1 MKLEEALYKAPEVSE
16 EKLLEL
22 IQKRIGFLNLKSWS
36 RNKYTPED
44 ILKEW
49 DNIQIKKSS
58 LSRNQRD
65 QICAFVSACLIEMVK
80 SNG

>member
-44 ILKEW
+44 VLKEW

-65 QICAFVSACLIEMVK
+65 QICVFVSACLIEMVK
-80 SNG
+80 NDG

>member
-44 ILKEW
+44 VLKEW
-49 DNIQIKKSS
+49 DSIQSKKSS

-65 QICAFVSACLIEMVK
+65 QICAFISACLIEMVK
-80 SNG
+80 SDG

>member
-44 ILKEW
+44 VLKEW
-49 DNIQIKKSS
+49 DSIQSKKSS

>member
-44 ILKEW
+44 VLKEW

>member
-36 RNKYTPED
+36 RNKYAPED
-44 ILKEW
+44 VLKEW
-49 DNIQIKKSS
+49 DNIQSKKSS

-80 SNG
+80 SDG

>member
-1 MKLEEALYKAPEVSE
+1 MKLEKALYETPEVSE

-22 IQKRIGFLNLKSWS
+22 IEKRKGFLNLKSWS
-36 RNKYTPED
+36 RNRYTSKE
-44 ILKEW
+44 ILDEW
-49 DNIQIKKSS
+49 DKIQIKKSH

-80 SNG
+80 NDG

>member
-22 IQKRIGFLNLKSWS
+22 IQKRIGFLNFKSWS

-80 SNG
+80 NDG

>member
-22 IQKRIGFLNLKSWS
+22 IQKRMGFLNLKSWS

-44 ILKEW
+44 VLKEW
-49 DNIQIKKSS
+49 DNIQVKKSS

-80 SNG
+80 NDG

>member
-44 ILKEW
+44 VLKEW

-80 SNG
+80 SDG

>member
-80 SNG
+80 NDG

>member
-44 ILKEW
+44 VLKEW
-49 DNIQIKKSS
+49 DNIQIKKSF

-80 SNG
+80 NDG

>member
-44 ILKEW
+44 VLKEW

-80 SNG
+80 NDG

>member
-44 ILKEW
+44 VLKEW
-49 DNIQIKKSS
+49 DNIQVKKSS

-80 SNG
+80 NDG